1 MIDDVRRHEATRST
15 PAAPKPTAAAPGRP
29 REGAHAAGV
38 GGSPRRS
45 GRSSAR
51 GEARRRL
58 VIGWLFVLPALAFF
72 CTFVIYP
79 LITAV
84 RYSFYSWNGI
94 GASTW
99 AGIDNYVRVFTD
111 PELLISIVNALILI
125 VFFTVI
131 PVASGLALATL
142 IRTMRPGPF
151 AAIARTVLFLPQI
164 IPLVA
169 AGIAWSWMYAQ
180 TGTINTILDSVGLG
194 FLSRSWLAGFGTALP
209 AVGLIGSWV
218 LTGLCTILLL
228 TGIGK
233 IDTSLY
239 EAARL
244 DGAGW
249 WREFVTVTL
258 PGLRREIAVLV
269 TITVIA
275 ALSSFDIIYTTT
287 KGGPGISTLVP
298 GISIFRLAF
307 TQSEVGLA
315 SAFGVVLLAL
325 VLLAVLPIQLL
336 ARERD

>member
-1 MIDDVRRHEATRST
+1 MRR
-15 PAAPKPTAAAPGRP
+15 PAW
-29 REGAHAAGV
+29 
-38 GGSPRRS
+38 
-45 GRSSAR
+45 
-51 GEARRRL
+51 RRL
-58 VIGWLFVLPALAFF
+58 TLGWLFVLPALTFF
-72 CTFVIYP
+72 CAFVIYP
-79 LITAV
+79 LVTAV
-84 RYSFYSWNGI
+84 QYSFYNWNGI

-99 AGIDNYVRVFTD
+99 VGIDNYVRVFSD
-111 PELLISIVNALILI
+111 RDLLISILNSLILI

-131 PVASGLALATL
+131 PVSSGLVLATL
-142 IRTMRPGPF
+142 IRTMRPG
-151 AAIARTVLFLPQI
+151 AYATTARTLLFLPQI

-180 TGTINTILDSVGLG
+180 TGTINTILDAVGLG
-194 FLSRSWLAGFGTALP
+194 FLSRSWLAEFGTALP

-233 IDTSLY
+233 IDAALY
-239 EAARL
+239 EAVRL

-249 WREFVTVTL
+249 MREFVTVTL
-258 PGLRREIAVLV
+258 PGLRQEIAVLV

-287 KGGPGISTLVP
+287 KGGPGTSTLVP

-315 SAFGVVLLAL
+315 SALGIVLLAL
-325 VLLAVLPIQLL
+325 VLAVVLPIQLL
-336 ARERD
+336 AKERDR

>member
-1 MIDDVRRHEATRST
+1 MSDDARRYEA
-15 PAAPKPTAAAPGRP
+15 PPPTAAAPGRAG
-29 REGAHAAGV
+29 EGAHATGV
-38 GGSPRRS
+38 GRSPRRH

-58 VIGWLFVLPALAFF
+58 AVGWLFVLPALVFF
-72 CTFVIYP
+72 CAFVIYP

-84 RYSFYSWNGI
+84 RYSFYHWNGI

-111 PELLISIVNALILI
+111 PELLISIVNALVLI

-131 PVASGLALATL
+131 PVAAGLALATL

-151 AAIARTVLFLPQI
+151 ATVARTVLFLPQI

-287 KGGPGISTLVP
+287 KGGPGTSTLVP

-315 SAFGVVLLAL
+315 SAFGIVLLAL